1 MVLAGE
7 AGIGKTALLEYL
19 TAVASN
25 LTVLRA
31 AGVESEMELAYAG
44 LHQLCG
50 PLLDRIATL
59 PGPQRQ
65 ALEIVFGRS
74 AGAPPDRFLVGL
86 ALLSL
91 LSAAADE
98 RALLCV
104 IDDAQWLDEASIL
117 TLAFVARRL
126 LAEPVGIVFA
136 ARDPR
141 EELMQFPEL
150 EVHGLQD
157 GDARTLLSSAVPFT
171 LSEQARDRI
180 VAETRGNP
188 LALIELPRGL
198 TATEMAAGFELLGGQ
213 GVTSRIEQSFVRR
226 VNALPGDA
234 RRLLL
239 LASAETVGDPLLL
252 WRSADRLGI
261 ARAAAS
267 ALEADGLL
275 AIRERVTFRHPLVRS
290 TVYRSAAVMERRVAH
305 LALADA
311 IDREADPDRRAW
323 HLAAAATGNDEQVAL
338 ELESSAGRAQ
348 ARGGAAAA
356 AAFLRRAVELT
367 QDLARRADRALAA
380 AQASLDAGAFE
391 AVRELLTAAE
401 SEPLDEF
408 QRARVELL
416 RGHVAFASGL
426 ASDAPRLLLKAASR
440 LEPLDLGLARQTY
453 LDAWVAAMFAGS
465 FAGEGLMQEIS
476 RAALSTL
483 PPTGQRRASDVLL
496 DGLAVSVTEGRAA
509 AVPPLSQA
517 ARAFA
522 EEEIGSEDGLRWG
535 WMAQRAAF
543 MLWDEERWHSM
554 TVRQLESVR
563 EAGLMLHLPLYLNGL
578 GGILTWRGD
587 FATASALIAEADA
600 IANATGRRIVPYAA
614 VLLAALRGSEA
625 DAAPLIKTVIRAAQ
639 AAEQGVG
646 LQWCQFVCGV
656 LYNGLGEYEKALREA
671 ERAAAQAPELYVS
684 MWALP
689 ELIEAATRTGKLS
702 VASNALERLV
712 EATSVSDT
720 DWALG
725 IQARSRALATEGD
738 EAEHLYQEAI
748 ERLGRTRLVPEL
760 ARAHLLYGEWLRRQQ
775 RRVDARRALRSAY
788 DRFATVG
795 MEAFAER
802 TRNELLATGEVVR
815 KRTPDTRDDLTA
827 QERQIARMAQEGL
840 SNPEIGVRLFL
851 SPRTVEYHLR
861 KVFRKLDVTTR
872 KELRGAFA
880 E

>member
-31 AGVESEMELAYAG
+31 AGVESEMELAYAS

-86 ALLSL
+86 AILSL

-104 IDDAQWLDEASIL
+104 IDDAQWLDEASVL

-136 ARDPR
+136 ARDPG
-141 EELMQFPEL
+141 EELMEFPEL

-157 GDARTLLSSAVPFT
+157 GDARTLLSSAVPFI

-198 TATEMAAGFELLGGQ
+198 TATEVAAGFELLGGQ

-226 VNALPGDA
+226 LNALPGDA

-267 ALEADGLL
+267 ALETDGLL
-275 AIRERVTFRHPLVRS
+275 AIRQRVTFRHPLVRS
-290 TVYRSAAVMERRVAH
+290 TVYQSATVMERRVAH

-401 SEPLDEF
+401 AEPLDEF

-440 LEPLDLGLARQTY
+440 LEPLNLGLARQTY
-453 LDAWVAAMFAGS
+453 LDAWVASMFAGP
-465 FAGEGLMQEIS
+465 FAGDGLMQEIS

-509 AVPPLSQA
+509 AVPLLNQA

-578 GGILTWRGD
+578 GGVLTWRGD
-587 FATASALIAEADA
+587 FAAASALIAEADA
-600 IANATGRRIVPYAA
+600 IANATGRRIAPYAA

-625 DAAPLIKTVIRAAQ
+625 DAAPLIKASSGPRERQNKAWVSNGANLCVESSTTVWASM
-639 AAEQGVG
+639 
-646 LQWCQFVCGV
+646 
-656 LYNGLGEYEKALREA
+656 
-671 ERAAAQAPELYVS
+671 ERHCVRPSTPQ
-684 MWALP
+684 
-689 ELIEAATRTGKLS
+689 
-702 VASNALERLV
+702 
-712 EATSVSDT
+712 
-720 DWALG
+720 
-725 IQARSRALATEGD
+725 
-738 EAEHLYQEAI
+738 
-748 ERLGRTRLVPEL
+748 
-760 ARAHLLYGEWLRRQQ
+760 
-775 RRVDARRALRSAY
+775 
-788 DRFATVG
+788 
-795 MEAFAER
+795 
-802 TRNELLATGEVVR
+802 R
-815 KRTPDTRDDLTA
+815 KRPNSTFRCG
-827 QERQIARMAQEGL
+827 R
-840 SNPEIGVRLFL
+840 FL
-851 SPRTVEYHLR
+851 S
-861 KVFRKLDVTTR
+861 
-872 KELRGAFA
+872 
-880 E
+880 